1 MGSIDKY
8 TVIQNSVIAM
18 ELLLKGALLVN
29 GITEAEVKK
38 CGHDMNILVEKAC
51 KIMPNA
57 DHTRLKMV
65 IDRAPKLVERRYQIK
80 NYKRTELGQIMMDAQ
95 YVAGEVL
102 RQFTD
107 RDVRVSLAGES
118 ASGRDYSQRY
128 YPSL

>member
-1 MGSIDKY
+1 
-8 TVIQNSVIAM
+8 
-18 ELLLKGALLVN
+18 
-29 GITEAEVKK
+29 
-38 CGHDMNILVEKAC
+38 
-51 KIMPNA
+51 MPNA

-65 IDRAPKLVERRYQIK
+65 IGRAPKLVERRYQIK

-118 ASGRDYSQRY
+118 ASGKDYGQRY
-128 YPSL
+128 YPSLREGL